1 MLGGSS
7 IRLATIFG
15 IRVGVNVSWFL
26 ILFLA
31 IFWLRE
37 PFADELGDEQQGFIV
52 AVLAAFGFFGSI
64 LLHELGHA
72 LAARREGIEV
82 TGIDLF
88 FFGGVMKM
96 SRDTYTPGQE
106 FRVAAA
112 GPLVTLLIVVVGA
125 LAAMALLGA
134 DGFWDAAR
142 LDRTDAP
149 GPFELWLSF
158 LVSANVLL
166 LVFNLVPAFP
176 LDGGRIARAAAWKIT
191 GDRGKATRI
200 SAYLGQGFA
209 ALLIGYGLYVLFA
222 DDDTFGGLWAIVL
235 GYLLGSSARA
245 AIAQSAFTE
254 RLEGVTVADIMD
266 AEPGDHPGRPA
277 GRAGVGGVLPALPG
291 LAVVRGRRGR
301 RPLRRP
307 RPPRRRRA
315 RRPPGGRR
323 RAGARHR
330 RRPRRPRA
338 RRRAARGAAR
348 LRAAAPPRRADGGR
362 RRRPPARRGHARAG
376 HARAAGARSRRPRRL
391 APSSNA
397 TRGISSKVVLGEADG
412 DAGALAALADLGV
425 DDRAAEQDRQA
436 RAALQHQRRGLEP
449 AHVRHP
455 RVEHDHVRLDPV
467 ERLQRRLRPV
477 GPGARRRPRRSC
489 GSRAPAPRRGRRR
502 PSPRPGL
509 PSAPAHRP

>member
-15 IRVGVNVSWFL
+15 IRVGVNISWFV

-31 IFWLRE
+31 IIWLRG

-52 AVLAAFGFFGSI
+52 AVLTAFGFFGSI

-72 LAARREGIEV
+72 VVARREGIEV

-96 SRDTYTPGQE
+96 SRDTSTPGQE

-112 GPLVTLLIVVVGA
+112 GPLVTLVIVVVGA
-125 LAAMALLGA
+125 LAAMALIGA

-191 GDRGKATRI
+191 GDRGKATRL
-200 SAYLGQGFA
+200 SAYLGQAFA

-222 DDDTFGGLWAIVL
+222 DDDTYGGLWAIVL

-245 AIAQSAFTE
+245 AIAHSAFTD
-254 RLEGVTVADIMD
+254 RLKGVTVADIMD
-266 AEPGDHPGRPA
+266 SEPVTIPA
-277 GRAGVGGVLPALPG
+277 DLPASRAWDDYFLRYQGWPWF
-291 LAVVRGRRGR
+291 AVV
-301 RPLRRP
+301 
-307 RPPRRRRA
+307 
-315 RRPPGGRR
+315 
-323 RAGARHR
+323 
-330 RRPRRPRA
+330 
-338 RRRAARGAAR
+338 
-348 LRAAAPPRRADGGR
+348 
-362 RRRPPARRGHARAG
+362 
-376 HARAAGARSRRPRRL
+376 
-391 APSSNA
+391 
-397 TRGISSKVVLGEADG
+397 EADG
-412 DAGALAALADLGV
+412 RYAGLAHRAAVEHAARSESGDVPVRDIAAGRDDRVRADAPLEALLGSEALRRVGALMAVDADGRLRGVVTMEQVTRAL
-425 DDRAAEQDRQA
+425 QA
-436 RAALQHQRRGLEP
+436 RLSTA
-449 AHVRHP
+449 
-455 RVEHDHVRLDPV
+455 
-467 ERLQRRLRPV
+467 
-477 GPGARRRPRRSC
+477 
-489 GSRAPAPRRGRRR
+489 
-502 PSPRPGL
+502 
-509 PSAPAHRP
+509 